1 MDGVSWE
8 FWHLCYAVQFCQRE
22 QKTVYFPRTHSAML
36 YGSETWSVKE
46 KDMIRLE
53 RSDARIVRWMF
64 KIRPEDTIS
73 AEELRNRLKLKSMRE
88 CLKYRRMEWFTKC
101 ATIQVRG
108 SFPRGQPTIIHKIFE
123 TNSGF
128 HVKWHSTGK
137 V

>member
-1 MDGVSWE
+1 MVR
-8 FWHLCYAVQFCQRE
+8 HMPL
-22 QKTVYFPRTHSAML
+22 
-36 YGSETWSVKE
+36 
-46 KDMIRLE
+46 
-53 RSDARIVRWMF
+53 RIVSP
-64 KIRPEDTIS
+64 KDSITV
-73 AEELRNRLKLKSMRE
+73 EEITGSRLKLKSMRE
-88 CLKYRRMEWFTKC
+88 CLKCRRMEWFTEC